1 MLNKTRPLLI
11 ATIAALLFQG
21 FTTRAAV
28 HEGEKR
34 MITVE
39 IRAYNLKPGAR
50 EEFHRLATEKAI
62 PMLRKWKID
71 VIAHGPSAHDE
82 NSYFL
87 IRGFPNLAER
97 QRMEDAFYG
106 SAAWQQGPRDAV
118 LARIDS
124 YTTIV
129 LELDEATVRG
139 LRNPR

>member
-1 MLNKTRPLLI
+1 
-11 ATIAALLFQG
+11 
-21 FTTRAAV
+21 
-28 HEGEKR
+28 
-34 MITVE
+34 
-39 IRAYNLKPGAR
+39 
-50 EEFHRLATEKAI
+50 
-62 PMLRKWKID
+62 